1 MEEIYQE
8 NAKLVYRFLLKYCHD
23 PQLAEELT
31 QETFLRAMNSIDRY
45 DYSCKISVWLCQI
58 AKHIYLQYL
67 AKQGKEIPS
76 EEIALDE
83 LGGRDG
89 AGRGIE
95 ERLIKRYELLDVLK
109 DMQTLPEQV
118 REVIYLRTMAELSF
132 REIGEILGKSENWA
146 RVTFYRGK
154 ERLLKG
160 RNGENSGRKEKNGRK
175 GPDPGR
181 KEKV

>member
-23 PQLAEELT
+23 PQLSEELT

-67 AKQGKEIPS
+67 RKHGKEIPS
-76 EEIALDE
+76 EEINLDE
-83 LGGRDG
+83 MARGNPSEK
-89 AGRGIE
+89 GIE
-95 ERLIKRYELLDVLK
+95 EQIIRHYDLLDVLK
-109 DMQTLPEQV
+109 DMQNLPEQM

-132 REIGEILGKSENWA
+132 KEIGEILGKSENWS

-160 RNGENSGRKEKNGRK
+160 RNGGDKFENE
-175 GPDPGR
+175 
-181 KEKV
+181 V

>member
-67 AKQGKEIPS
+67 AKRGKEIPS
-76 EEIALDE
+76 EEITLEEMTGSSADK
-83 LGGRDG
+83 
-89 AGRGIE
+89 GIE
-95 ERLIKRYELLDVLK
+95 EQVIRRYELLDVLK
-109 DMQTLPEQV
+109 DMQNLPEQM
-118 REVIYLRTMAELSF
+118 REVIYLRAMAGLSF

-160 RNGENSGRKEKNGRK
+160 VRENEGTGSEIREERSKGKKRNQE
-175 GPDPGR
+175 
-181 KEKV
+181 

>member
-67 AKQGKEIPS
+67 AKRGKEIPS
-76 EEIALDE
+76 EEITLE
-83 LGGRDG
+83 EM
-89 AGRGIE
+89 AGSSADKGIE
-95 ERLIKRYELLDVLK
+95 EQVIRRYELLDVLK
-109 DMQTLPEQV
+109 DMQNLPEQM
-118 REVIYLRTMAELSF
+118 REVIYLRAMAGLSF

-160 RNGENSGRKEKNGRK
+160 VRENEGTGSEIREERSKGKKRNQE
-175 GPDPGR
+175 
-181 KEKV
+181 

>member
-31 QETFLRAMNSIDRY
+31 QETFLRAISSIDRY

-58 AKHIYLQYL
+58 AKHIYFQYL
-67 AKQGKEIPS
+67 RKSGKEMPS
-76 EEIALDE
+76 EETDLDE
-83 LGGRDG
+83 MISRNTSENSVDEQVI
-89 AGRGIE
+89 R
-95 ERLIKRYELLDVLK
+95 RYELLDVLK
-109 DMQTLPEQV
+109 DMQNLPEQM

-132 REIGEILGKSENWA
+132 KEIGEILGKSENWA

-160 RNGENSGRKEKNGRK
+160 KKERK
-175 GPDPGR
+175 P
-181 KEKV
+181 

>member
-67 AKQGKEIPS
+67 AKRGKEIPS
-76 EEIALDE
+76 EEITLEEMTGSSADK
-83 LGGRDG
+83 
-89 AGRGIE
+89 GIE
-95 ERLIKRYELLDVLK
+95 EQVIRRYELLDVLK
-109 DMQTLPEQV
+109 DMQNLPEQM
-118 REVIYLRTMAELSF
+118 REVIYLRTMAGLSF

-154 ERLLKG
+154 ERLLK
-160 RNGENSGRKEKNGRK
+160 RRE
-175 GPDPGR
+175 
-181 KEKV
+181 

>member
-31 QETFLRAMNSIDRY
+31 QETFLRAMNSINRY
-45 DYSCKISVWLCQI
+45 DHSCKISVWLCQI

-67 AKQGKEIPS
+67 RKHGKEIPS
-76 EEIALDE
+76 EEIHLDE
-83 LGGRDG
+83 ITTNSPHEE
-89 AGRGIE
+89 GIE
-95 ERLIKRYELLDVLK
+95 EKLIRRYDLLDVLK
-109 DMQTLPEQV
+109 DMQSLPEQM

-132 REIGEILGKSENWA
+132 KEIGEILGKSENWS
-146 RVTFYRGK
+146 RVTFYRCK

-160 RNGENSGRKEKNGRK
+160 RKRGEKFENE
-175 GPDPGR
+175 
-181 KEKV
+181 V

>member
-31 QETFLRAMNSIDRY
+31 QETFLRAMNSINRY
-45 DYSCKISVWLCQI
+45 DHSCKISVWLCQI

-67 AKQGKEIPS
+67 RKHGKEIPS
-76 EEIALDE
+76 EEIHLDE
-83 LGGRDG
+83 ITTNRPHEE
-89 AGRGIE
+89 GIE
-95 ERLIKRYELLDVLK
+95 EQIIRRYDLLDVLK
-109 DMQTLPEQV
+109 DMQSLPEQM

-132 REIGEILGKSENWA
+132 KEIGEILGKSENWS

-154 ERLLKG
+154 ERLLKR
-160 RNGENSGRKEKNGRK
+160 RNGGEKFENE
-175 GPDPGR
+175 
-181 KEKV
+181 V

>member
-23 PQLAEELT
+23 PHLAEELT
-31 QETFLRAMNSIDRY
+31 QETFLRAMRSIDRY
-45 DYSCKISVWLCQI
+45 DHSCKISVWLCQI

-67 AKQGKEIPS
+67 AKQGKEIPT
-76 EEIALDE
+76 EEIDLDVMTS
-83 LGGRDG
+83 GGTSQKG
-89 AGRGIE
+89 TE
-95 ERLIKRYELLDVLK
+95 EQVIRKYELLDVLK
-109 DMQTLPEQV
+109 DMQSLPEQM

-154 ERLLKG
+154 EKLMEQRREAYEDNL
-160 RNGENSGRKEKNGRK
+160 
-175 GPDPGR
+175 
-181 KEKV
+181 

>member
-31 QETFLRAMNSIDRY
+31 QETFLRAMDSIGRY

-67 AKQGKEIPS
+67 AKRGREIPS
-76 EEIALDE
+76 EEMVLDGMAGTDA
-83 LGGRDG
+83 GGNG
-89 AGRGIE
+89 TE
-95 ERLIKRYELLDVLK
+95 ERVVRRYELLDVLK
-109 DMQTLPEQV
+109 DMQNLPDQM
-118 REVIYLRTMAELSF
+118 REVIYLRSMAELSF

-154 ERLLKG
+154 ERLLK
-160 RNGENSGRKEKNGRK
+160 ERKPET
-175 GPDPGR
+175 
-181 KEKV
+181 E

>member
-67 AKQGKEIPS
+67 AKRGKEIPS
-76 EEIALDE
+76 EEITLEEMTGSSADQ
-83 LGGRDG
+83 
-89 AGRGIE
+89 GIE
-95 ERLIKRYELLDVLK
+95 EQVIRRYELLDVLK
-109 DMQTLPEQV
+109 DMQNLPEQM
-118 REVIYLRTMAELSF
+118 REVIYLRAMAGLSF

-160 RNGENSGRKEKNGRK
+160 VRENEGTGSEIREERSKGKKRNQE
-175 GPDPGR
+175 
-181 KEKV
+181 

>member
-31 QETFLRAMNSIDRY
+31 QETFLRAMNSIERY

-58 AKHIYLQYL
+58 AKHIFLQYL
-67 AKQGKEIPS
+67 AKRGKEIPA
-76 EEIALDE
+76 EEISLDE
-83 LGGRDG
+83 MTVQGTTDE
-89 AGRGIE
+89 GIE
-95 ERLIKRYELLDVLK
+95 EHLIRKYELFDVLK
-109 DMQTLPEQV
+109 DMQRLPEQM

-132 REIGEILGKSENWA
+132 KEIGEILGKSENWA

-154 ERLLKG
+154 EKLLEWRKAY
-160 RNGENSGRKEKNGRK
+160 ENE
-175 GPDPGR
+175 
-181 KEKV
+181 V

>member
-8 NAKLVYRFLLKYCHD
+8 NAKLVYHFLLKHCHD

-31 QETFLRAMNSIDRY
+31 QETFLRAISSIDRY

-58 AKHIYLQYL
+58 AKHIYFQYL
-67 AKQGKEIPS
+67 RKSGKEIPS
-76 EEIALDE
+76 EEPDLDE
-83 LGGRDG
+83 MISRNTSESCVDEQVF
-89 AGRGIE
+89 R
-95 ERLIKRYELLDVLK
+95 RYELLDVLK
-109 DMQTLPEQV
+109 DMQNLPEQM

-132 REIGEILGKSENWA
+132 KEIGEILGKSENWA

-160 RNGENSGRKEKNGRK
+160 KKERKQ
-175 GPDPGR
+175 
-181 KEKV
+181 